1 MQEIITTIIAL
12 SLISAITPGPLMALL
27 ISETLKHGR
36 TSGLKI
42 ALAPLVTDL
51 PIMLVSTFVLSKL
64 TQLNWVL
71 GLISLF
77 GAAFLAYL
85 GYGSIKTKSIDLS
98 TSETPKSFRKGILAN
113 FLNPNPYMFYFTILG
128 PLVVKGMQINVLIA
142 PLSVIIFLGFFVLG
156 MMLIVFSV
164 HALKEFFHSKKYV
177 YVIRVLGVVLLYFA
191 FTFLKE
197 SLAFFGIIK

>member
-27 ISETLKHGR
+27 ISETPKHGR

-98 TSETPKSFRKGILAN
+98 TSETPKSFRKGIL
-113 FLNPNPYMFYFTILG
+113 
-128 PLVVKGMQINVLIA
+128 
-142 PLSVIIFLGFFVLG
+142 
-156 MMLIVFSV
+156 
-164 HALKEFFHSKKYV
+164 
-177 YVIRVLGVVLLYFA
+177 
-191 FTFLKE
+191 
-197 SLAFFGIIK
+197 